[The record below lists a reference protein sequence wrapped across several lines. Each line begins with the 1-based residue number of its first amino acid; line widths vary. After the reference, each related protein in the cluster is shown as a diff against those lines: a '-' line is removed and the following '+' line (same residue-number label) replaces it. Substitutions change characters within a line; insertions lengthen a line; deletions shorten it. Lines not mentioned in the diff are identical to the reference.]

1 MKNKRTLL
9 RHLGDWRRLTRTFLT
24 GLFVLLPIMVT
35 LAIVMWLIGL
45 AETVLGSFIRVLL
58 PGELY
63 LPGMGLVVS
72 LLVILLVGLLMQ
84 AIFFRELVTW
94 LEDQL
99 ERIPLIKT
107 VYSAV
112 KDLTGFFSRAGGGAR
127 RFGQVVL
134 VQMPGVPIR
143 MLGFVTLEDLH
154 GTGLEPP
161 SGEEA
166 VAVYLPMSYQIGGYT
181 VLLPRGYLT
190 QVDMGME
197 EAMRFLITA
206 GMSRSPDAGN
216 GNGNAQEPGAKAAT
230 APALAPGTTVKPE
243 PPPGA

>member
-1 MKNKRTLL
+1 MAFKDRFNRLT
-9 RHLGDWRRLTRTFLT
+9 DWRRLTRTFFT

-35 LAIVMWLIGL
+35 LAIVMWLVGV

-58 PGELY
+58 PGNLY

-72 LLVILLVGLLMQ
+72 LLIILVVGILMQ
-84 AIFFRELVTW
+84 AIFFREVIRW
-94 LEDQL
+94 LEEQL

-112 KDLTGFFSRAGGGAR
+112 KDLTGFFSRAGNGTK

-134 VQMPGVPIR
+134 IQMPGMPLR
-143 MLGFVTLEDLH
+143 MLGFVTLEDLEPV
-154 GTGLEPP
+154 GLAPD
-161 SGEEA
+161 SGEHS

-181 VLLPRGYLT
+181 VLLPRSLLT
-190 QVDMGME
+190 PVDMGME

-206 GMSRSPDAGN
+206 GLSRTVEPVPPRPDG
-216 GNGNAQEPGAKAAT
+216 E
-230 APALAPGTTVKPE
+230 
-243 PPPGA
+243 

>member
-1 MKNKRTLL
+1 MKKL
-9 RHLGDWRRLTRTFLT
+9 RPILRRLADWRRLTRTFLT

-35 LAIVMWLIGL
+35 LAIVMWVIGM
-45 AETVLGSFIRVLL
+45 AETVLGGFIRVLL
-58 PGELY
+58 PGDAY

-72 LLVILLVGLLMQ
+72 LVLVLVVGVLMQ
-84 AIFFRELVTW
+84 AIFFREVINW

-112 KDLTGFFSRAGGGAR
+112 KDLTGLFSRAGGGAK

-134 VQMPGVPIR
+134 VQMPNVPIR
-143 MLGFVTLEDLH
+143 MLGFVTLEDLDAA
-154 GTGLEPP
+154 GLAPE

-181 VLLPRGYLT
+181 LLLPRSYLT
-190 QVDMGME
+190 PVDMGME

-206 GMSRSPDAGN
+206 GMSRKPDSG
-216 GNGNAQEPGAKAAT
+216 K
-230 APALAPGTTVKPE
+230 PADA
-243 PPPGA
+243 